1 MVPFLA
7 GRLEKHDKK
16 WISGTEAM
24 TIADLKCYQTF
35 VLMLENENN
44 PTPHEMLEFAR
55 HKIAE
60 HPRLAQYVR
69 DLSAEMMPWT
79 SARKSAHSF

>member
-55 HKIAE
+55 HKISE